1 MTTTKPFWRR
11 ARLPLAISLAS
22 TLSAPAFALN
32 FNIGEIEAQFDSSL
46 SVGAS
51 WATSKPNQDLIG
63 ANNGGRGLSQTS
75 DDSHLNFKRGETFS
89 KIFKGVHDLELRYG
103 DMGAFL
109 RGKYWYD
116 FELKDEDRPFKEISD
131 KGRERLAQSSGA
143 ELLDAFVYY
152 NYAIADLPGS
162 VRLGKQVVSWGES
175 TFIQGG
181 INSINPVDVSA
192 LRRPGAEL
200 KEAFIPVNMFYVGQS
215 LTDNLSVEA
224 FYQLEWDPVVLENC
238 GTFFSQPDVVAPGCD
253 NNLAVL
259 TTQQS
264 TDAALYAAT
273 LQAVAAQAPAGTP
286 AAAIAALARARTDA
300 TMAQLGA
307 AGASWGNP
315 DEGVIVARAA
325 DETPKDDG
333 QWGIAFRYMFEP
345 LDTEFG
351 AYFINYHS
359 RLPIFSGMAP
369 SAGGLNAANALA
381 SGLASGAIATAYGVG
396 GAGALTPAN
405 IGAAVTSGARI
416 GALPLAGSGQYFIE
430 YPEDIRLYGL
440 SFSTTLPTGTAWQG
454 EISYRPNAP
463 VQLSTTDVLYAGLQD
478 LTITVANPMA
488 AGLPA
493 LTTQTPYAAVS
504 PLAPGADGK
513 LHGYNRK
520 EITQVQTTFTHFF
533 DQIMGASRVTLV
545 GEIGWT
551 HVGGLE
557 NDLNYGRDPIFG
569 SAGDM
574 CQMVNTATSS
584 SPTNPNIAKGCE
596 KDGFTTADSW
606 GYRLRAVWDY
616 PNAFLGVNLQP
627 NLAWSH
633 DVEGYSPGPGGNFE
647 EDRKAISVGL
657 NADYQNTYTMN
668 LSYTDFFD
676 GKYSTQDDRDF
687 VALSFG
693 VNF

>member
-1 MTTTKPFWRR
+1 MTTTNPFWRR

-22 TLSAPAFALN
+22 TLSAPVYALN

-51 WATSKPNQDLIG
+51 WGTAKPNPDLIG

-75 DDSHLNFKRGETFS
+75 DDSHLNFERGKTFS

-103 DMGAFL
+103 DVGAFL

-116 FELKDEDRPFKEISD
+116 FELKDETRPFKPIFD
-131 KGRERLAQSSGA
+131 KGRERLAKSSGA
-143 ELLDAFVYY
+143 ALLDAFAYY
-152 NYAIADLPGS
+152 NYTISDLPGT
-162 VRLGKQVVSWGES
+162 VRVGNQVVSWGES

-181 INSINPVDVSA
+181 INSINPADVSA

-200 KEAFIPVNMFYVGQS
+200 KEAFIPVNMFYLGQS

-224 FYQLEWDPVVLENC
+224 FYQIEWEPTVVENC
-238 GTFFSQPDVVAPGCD
+238 STFFSQPDVVAQGCD
-253 NNLAVL
+253 DYLAVL
-259 TTQQS
+259 NPS
-264 TDAALYAAT
+264 LAGAYDVALGY
-273 LQAVAAQAPAGTP
+273 LSVASPAQANLVGENGFQVSPYG
-286 AAAIAALARARTDA
+286 
-300 TMAQLGA
+300 
-307 AGASWGNP
+307 
-315 DEGVIVARAA
+315 EGVLVGRGK
-325 DETPKDDG
+325 DGRPKDGG

-351 AYFINYHS
+351 AYFMNYHS
-359 RLPIFSGMAP
+359 RLPIFSGRAGEASTYSAALAAISSLP
-369 SAGGLNAANALA
+369 SAIPAAVAAGRISAADAALLGTPATAFGLGA
-381 SGLASGAIATAYGVG
+381 AIAAAG
-396 GAGALTPAN
+396 GE
-405 IGAAVTSGARI
+405 
-416 GALPLAGSGQYFIE
+416 YFIE
-430 YPEDIRLYGL
+430 YPEDIKLYGL

-454 EISYRPNAP
+454 EISYRPDAP
-463 VQLSTTDVLYAGLQD
+463 VQLNTTDVLYSAIKPLATALVTAAGGLGNLTPAQQQLAGL
-478 LTITVANPMA
+478 
-488 AGLPA
+488 AGS
-493 LTTQTPYAAVS
+493 VS
-504 PLAPGADGK
+504 PLDAAAGQTQ
-513 LHGYNRK
+513 HGYRRK
-520 EITQVQTTFTHFF
+520 EITQIQTTFTHFV
-533 DQIMGASRVTLV
+533 DQFMGASRMTLV
-545 GEIGWT
+545 GELGWT

-557 NDLNYGRDPIFG
+557 DVSVARYGRDPVFG
-569 SAGDM
+569 PGPLANGV
-574 CQMVNTATSS
+574 CEALNTSTLAP
-584 SPTNPNIAKGCE
+584 SPDKRNLSRFCE
-596 KDGFTTADSW
+596 NDGFTTANSW

-647 EDRKAISVGL
+647 EGRKAVSVGL

-668 LSYTDFFD
+668 VSYTDFFD